1 MIPKD
6 PTWRSYAPLYNTTY
20 GTEQSPHPSGAW
32 SNESQSTAMK
42 TDWRNVFP
50 GEVSR
55 ATRECVPVCVL
66 GVGEEWSKETA
77 LRAEGG

>member
-1 MIPKD
+1 
-6 PTWRSYAPLYNTTY
+6 
-20 GTEQSPHPSGAW
+20 
-32 SNESQSTAMK
+32 MK

-55 ATRECVPVCVL
+55 ATRECVPVYVL